1 MIEQF
6 DQPETKNKYE
16 RCGKYD
22 ESKQIEQVEPLAKS
36 KQIQEIQEIQRSLI
50 TWKLEQQLGKKQKHG
65 IQEVEIIRI
74 NKTIRTHWTRER
86 HASNRIVRNI

>member
-16 RCGKYD
+16 RYGKYN

-36 KQIQEIQEIQRSLI
+36 KQIQDIQDIQLSRTNITIKPNWNIEHTQDIKNQSEINDEQS
-50 TWKLEQQLGKKQKHG
+50 KLLNT
-65 IQEVEIIRI
+65 RTNTRNT
-74 NKTIRTHWTRER
+74 NKSTNT
-86 HASNRIVRNI
+86 